1 MISQQFSAYFIV
13 QCNSRLIL
21 IFNAIFVDICNDM
34 QFETIFLHPSHVLN
48 AWFIELSRLSIRF
61 YFILRISLRLKDF
74 HVISFID
81 IILKTFINR
90 YLSNQMVKRERITEN
105 TQQHFK
111 IHMKSKLQ
119 NVKKKLLRRIWLQN
133 FLFNYIVVCDTP
145 MPRRFSLRKKE
156 KHLQNGIC
164 LQLLIDRQQHSI
176 LFDKLPQLHSL
187 QWMSENQNVLSVITK
202 SHNEI

>member
-34 QFETIFLHPSHVLN
+34 QFETIFLHPFYVSN

-105 TQQHFK
+105 TQQSNISKFIWNRSFK
-111 IHMKSKLQ
+111 T
-119 NVKKKLLRRIWLQN
+119 KKKNYWEGSDYKIFYLIILLYVILQCHVD
-133 FLFNYIVVCDTP
+133 FLFGKKKNIFKMEFVYSCLSIDSNIAFYLINYLNYT
-145 MPRRFSLRKKE
+145 LY
-156 KHLQNGIC
+156 
-164 LQLLIDRQQHSI
+164 
-176 LFDKLPQLHSL
+176 
-187 QWMSENQNVLSVITK
+187 
-202 SHNEI
+202 NEWVKIKTFYRS